1 MGMSGN
7 VMTDALMNGMV
18 MSDGYRCCIRGRV
31 VRLAYVPGHE
41 LTAAVMAAFLDAR
54 LDGRQ
59 LDLCLV
65 VNDRCTPRNAIH
77 IGPHYTRQTGELL
90 FDPARAQD
98 RQQAFDVKIR

>member
-7 VMTDALMNGMV
+7 VMSEVLMSGMV
-18 MSDGYRCCIRGRV
+18 MRDGCRCCIRGRV
-31 VRLAYVPGHE
+31 FRLAYVPRHK
-41 LTAAVMAAFLDAR
+41 LAAAVMAAFLNAR
-54 LDGRQ
+54 LDSRQ

-65 VNDRCTPRNAIH
+65 VDDRRTPRNAIH

-98 RQQAFDVKIR
+98 RQQAFDVEIR